1 MLVVWWYSLRT
12 IHWTLHSYEP
22 ALLQPCI
29 EAQAGATEKHL
40 TWDILGRDNGGLH
53 LRDIASEYGRR
64 GPCSGWYAQIER
76 NPFHHVLQVW
86 MASGYLWF
94 KEETSLSTER
104 TPSALIHCVAHSGSF
119 IQLPPI
125 ITAKHCLRSTVAIPS
140 LCLSSI
146 PACVSPAV
154 FSSLTLQAMR
164 MPSHR
169 PLGLSSPWLLSSER
183 SLRVWSHK
191 TALRGTAR
199 PLRALLRLP
208 E

>member
-12 IHWTLHSYEP
+12 IHWTFHGYEP

-40 TWDILGRDNGGLH
+40 TWDVLGRDNGGLH

-104 TPSALIHCVAHSGSF
+104 TPSALILH
-119 IQLPPI
+119 
-125 ITAKHCLRSTVAIPS
+125 TVGALS
-140 LCLSSI
+140 NCHLSSLQNTVYGQLL
-146 PACVSPAV
+146 PSPASASPRYLHVSAQV
-154 FSSLTLQAMR
+154 F
-164 MPSHR
+164 P
-169 PLGLSSPWLLSSER
+169 P
-183 SLRVWSHK
+183 V
-191 TALRGTAR
+191 
-199 PLRALLRLP
+199 
-208 E
+208 